1 MIFWF
6 LQVDKIYECTVI
18 AAGIKGLLAF
28 ESCLEQI
35 HINEDDIK

>member
-6 LQVDKIYECTVI
+6 LQVDKIYEYTAI
-18 AAGIKGLLAF
+18 AGVKGLLAF

-35 HINEDDIK
+35 ILNEDNIK